1 MESQFADAD
10 ANADACG
17 RFLMATTPPPYSLLL
32 VLVEGARVRDLRGKG
47 GEDDQVAGSVCWAFS
62 FSVFFV
68 FLFVF
73 DRAVLFLF
81 LLVFCRVWVCC
92 WWRWLLPGRGSRGE
106 ERTLQGGRGG
116 GGGGEVP
123 RR

>member
-1 MESQFADAD
+1 
-10 ANADACG
+10 
-17 RFLMATTPPPYSLLL
+17 MATTPPPYSLLL
-32 VLVEGARVRDLRGKG
+32 VLVEGVRVRDLRGKG
-47 GEDDQVAGSVCWAFS
+47 GEDDQVAGSVCWALS

-92 WWRWLLPGRGSRGE
+92 WWRLLLPGRGYAGKRE
-106 ERTLQGGRGG
+106 APKRGG
-116 GGGGEVP
+116 LP